1 MKMKLGVS
9 IIVVSY
15 TNVSRSRLCS
25 HTTRHT
31 ALTVSIRMD
40 PLDLDLINDLL
51 EGEANLKEVNGFRP
65 MACSKIHPTYIFHT
79 EDPRAEWRI

>member
-1 MKMKLGVS
+1 MKMKLGES

-15 TNVSRSRLCS
+15 TNVSRSQLCS
-25 HTTRHT
+25 HTAH
-31 ALTVSIRMD
+31 LTVSIRMD

-65 MACSKIHPTYIFHT
+65 MTCSKIHPTYIFHT